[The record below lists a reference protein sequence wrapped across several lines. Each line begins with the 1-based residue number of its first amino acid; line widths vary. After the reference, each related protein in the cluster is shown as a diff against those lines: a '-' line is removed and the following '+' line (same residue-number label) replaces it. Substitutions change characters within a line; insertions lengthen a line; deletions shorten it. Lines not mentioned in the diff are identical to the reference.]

1 MTANL
6 VLLAGNNTTE
16 FVNSGDVAIVAIG
29 RDSNNWTSGSVSVL
43 GKRLNQDDSAA
54 FVIATYTAGTDTVD
68 GCVVK
73 TLEAGKNAQMQIAF
87 RGSATDVNLNI
98 SVG

>member
-6 VLLAGNNTTE
+6 VLAAGSNTTE
-16 FVNSGDVAIVAIG
+16 FVNAGDVSIVAIG
-29 RDSNNWTSGSVSVL
+29 RDSNNWTAGSVSVI
-43 GKRLNQDDSAA
+43 GKRLNQDDDDA

-73 TLEAGKNAQMQIAF
+73 TLEAGKNSQMQIAF
-87 RGSATDVNLNI
+87 RGAGTDVALNI